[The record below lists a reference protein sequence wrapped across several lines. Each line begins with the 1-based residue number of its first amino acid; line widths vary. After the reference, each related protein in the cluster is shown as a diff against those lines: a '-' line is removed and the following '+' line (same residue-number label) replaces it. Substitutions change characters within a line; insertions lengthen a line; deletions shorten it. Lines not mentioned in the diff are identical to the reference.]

1 MNKEEKILSDAYD
14 RRKLKLE
21 DPSDDLLQ
29 MLAEAGENTFRKDK
43 RINVRLSS
51 HDLIGIQ
58 RKAAQK
64 GIPYQSLISGLIH
77 QYVEG
82 DLVEEPSSRYGKGK
96 GKD

>member
-14 RRKLKLE
+14 HGKLKLE
-21 DPSDDLLQ
+21 DPLDDLLQ

-51 HDLIGIQ
+51 HDLLGIQ

-82 DLVEEPSSRYGKGK
+82 DLVEEPGSRYGKGK

>member
-1 MNKEEKILSDAYD
+1 MNKEEQILSDAYD
-14 RRKLKLE
+14 NGKLKLE